1 MIVSAMPRWAT
12 ERTGRE
18 SFAPLVVEVAQ
29 VLGLDLLPWQLQ
41 VLDAALE
48 HDDGRLAYRD
58 VVVTVPRQGGK
69 STMLLA
75 LLVWRM
81 LAHPGQVIVFAAQS
95 RLAARNKLFDDWWP
109 LLKRSSVGNMFEL
122 TRATGNEAL
131 RCSNGSLL
139 RILSTDESSGHG
151 ESVNLVLLDECW
163 ALEPHTEQ
171 AVRPAMVT
179 KNNAQVWLVS
189 TAGTSRSTWWRG
201 KVDAGR
207 EAVGSQL
214 RNGLAF
220 FEWSAPG
227 DADPADEA
235 TWLAAHPAL
244 GSTISLEVFA
254 ADFAAMELREFRR
267 SHLNQW
273 PDDLGDAGWKVV
285 DHDTWK
291 AARL

>member
-1 MIVSAMPRWAT
+1 MLVSATARWAT
-12 ERTGRE
+12 ERSTRE
-18 SFAPLVVEVAQ
+18 TFAPSVVDIAG
-29 VLGLDLLPWQLQ
+29 VLGFALLPWQAQ
-41 VLDAALE
+41 VLDVALE
-48 HDDGRLAYRD
+48 HDGDRLAFRD

-81 LAHPGQVIVFAAQS
+81 LAHPNQHIVFAAQS

-109 LLKRSSVGNMFEL
+109 ILRRSPVGSMFEL

-139 RILSTDESSGHG
+139 RILSTEEASGHG
-151 ESVNLVLLDECW
+151 ETVDVVLLDECW
-163 ALEPHTEQ
+163 SLEAHTEQ

-179 KNNAQVWLVS
+179 RNNAQMWLVS
-189 TAGTSRSTWWRG
+189 TAGTRRSTWWRG
-201 KVDAGR
+201 KIDAGR
-207 EAVGSQL
+207 ASTTTTPG
-214 RNGLAF
+214 GLAF

-227 DADPADEA
+227 EADPADEA
-235 TWLAAHPAL
+235 TWMAAHPAL
-244 GSTISLEVFA
+244 GATITVDVFA
-254 ADFAAMELREFRR
+254 ADFAAMDLAEFRR

-273 PDDLGDAGWKVV
+273 SDDLAGAGWAVI
-285 DHDTWK
+285 DRDAWQ